1 MKPFN
6 LMQYGALL
14 ALFAVL
20 ASCGGGG
27 GSDVAVGIGG
37 TGKIASG
44 SITKFGSIFVNGV
57 EYDIDTASCSV
68 DGSDVTGNCQAN
80 LALGMVVT
88 VEGTVADTTGSAS
101 SVVFDANVAGP
112 VSGLTASPDGLIKT
126 LSILGVDV
134 IVDTASTVFDDS
146 APGFSFATLADG
158 NVVKVSGFLDATG
171 AVQATYIKK
180 TADTVDFGTTAVK
193 LKGSATNVTGSGG
206 PGDTFSIDGITVTIL
221 PGADLSELPG
231 GIVPAGAFV
240 AVSGVVTGNTSVDAS
255 RIELESQAVGEDGDE
270 VSVEGLVSG
279 FTGDLSNFLVAGRVV
294 NASGANF
301 EPASLQLTNGL
312 KVEVEGNISG
322 TTLVADKIEGRGN
335 EIKIDAIV
343 STRTTSTLTVQL
355 GDGSITVNA
364 DTQTRIEDST
374 GGIENPSL
382 SDLNNGD
389 FVQIRGFLSDSGIT
403 ASEIHRESA
412 DDILLQGPV
421 DSLTTDVSIT
431 ILGVTFFT
439 DLSTQFEDSGDSNI
453 TSAQFYSSVAPGDS
467 VKIKDDQPGDGTAD
481 EVDRED

>member
-1 MKPFN
+1 MNPFK
-6 LMQYGALL
+6 LMQHGALL
-14 ALFAVL
+14 ALCAVL
-20 ASCGGGG
+20 LSCGGGG
-27 GSDVAVGIGG
+27 SSAVAVGIGG

-44 SITKFGSIFVNGV
+44 TITKFGSIFVNGV

-88 VEGTVADTTGSAS
+88 VEGTVTDSTGSAS

-126 LSILGVDV
+126 FSILGVDIV
-134 IVDTASTVFDDS
+134 VDTASTVFDAS

-158 NVVKVSGFLDATG
+158 NVVRVSGFLDANG
-171 AVQATYIKK
+171 AVQATYIEK
-180 TADTVDFGTTAVK
+180 TADTVVFGTTTVN

-206 PGDTFSIDGITVTIL
+206 PGDTFSLNGITVTIL
-221 PGADLSELPG
+221 PGADLNGVPG
-231 GIVPAGAFV
+231 GVVSAGAFV
-240 AVSGVVTGNTSVDAS
+240 AVRGIVTGNTSVDAS
-255 RIELESQAVGEDGDE
+255 KIELESQTVGEDGDE

-279 FTGDLSNFLVAGRVV
+279 FSGDLSNFLVAGRVV
-294 NASGANF
+294 NASSANF
-301 EPASLQLTNGL
+301 EPANLQLANGL

-322 TTLVADKIEGRGN
+322 TTLVADKVEGRGN

-343 STRTTSTLTVQL
+343 STRSTSTLTVLL

-364 DTQTRIEDST
+364 DSQTRIEDST
-374 GGIENPSL
+374 DGIENPSL
-382 SDLNNGD
+382 SDLNSGD
-389 FVQIRGFLSDSGIT
+389 FVQIRGFLNGSGIT

-421 DSLTTDVSIT
+421 DSSAAGVSIT
-431 ILGVTFFT
+431 ILGVTFFIDVNT
-439 DLSTQFEDSGDSNI
+439 EFEDSNDSDI
-453 TSAQFYSSVAPGDS
+453 TSEEFYSSVAPGDS
-467 VKIKDDQPGDGTAD
+467 VKISDDQPGDGTAD